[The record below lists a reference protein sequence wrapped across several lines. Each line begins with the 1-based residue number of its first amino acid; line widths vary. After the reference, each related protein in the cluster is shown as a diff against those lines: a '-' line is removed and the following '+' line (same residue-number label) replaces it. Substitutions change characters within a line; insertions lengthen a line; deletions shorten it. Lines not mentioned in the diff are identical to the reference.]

1 MYYMITQALTT
12 YSLQSSLN
20 STSARHSCFI
30 KCIIKIATRK
40 KSTTKSPQ
48 QQVEFFVKKYFN
60 PLAEKR
66 KVRNVEDELF
76 ILEPMTQKFTHSLK
90 ECFMFFATIA
100 SDYEKNNLKRHG
112 PRDDINAMTQSLH
125 FGEWSSL
132 CSLFNLSSSIGAA
145 IKALS
150 PGQLA
155 CAFMDSVKV
164 NKVDSVGGLD
174 FEEFWEALIRCSI
187 FFNKGDESME
197 DAGIKEKVVKTFAHM
212 SNNLETAVPR
222 LLKLGNVTEKSGV
235 MAGLTSGGRDA
246 STAGGMLQSG
256 TKEFTKLVWAELR
269 SNVEVV
275 AEKEGAFDVQMIREK
290 VWSIFV
296 KCNISNNPRDWSNMR
311 KRELVLLIRG
321 RKPALRIMEADIN
334 VIHQQ
339 EAGRNKGRR

>member
-1 MYYMITQALTT
+1 
-12 YSLQSSLN
+12 
-20 STSARHSCFI
+20 
-30 KCIIKIATRK
+30 
-40 KSTTKSPQ
+40 
-48 QQVEFFVKKYFN
+48 
-60 PLAEKR
+60 
-66 KVRNVEDELF
+66 
-76 ILEPMTQKFTHSLK
+76 
-90 ECFMFFATIA
+90 
-100 SDYEKNNLKRHG
+100 
-112 PRDDINAMTQSLH
+112 MTQSLH
-125 FGEWSSL
+125 FGDWSSL

-174 FEEFWEALIRCSI
+174 FEEFWEALVRCSI

-197 DAGIKEKVVKTFAHM
+197 DAGIKEKVVKAFAHM

-246 STAGGMLQSG
+246 STAGGLLQSG

-269 SNVEVV
+269 SEGVNVV
-275 AEKEGAFDVQMIREK
+275 AEREGAFDEQAIREK

-296 KCNISNNPRDWSNMR
+296 KCNTSNNPRDWSNMR

-321 RKPALRIMEADIN
+321 RKPPLRIMEADIN